1 LILVGA
7 MLVAGLIVFGL
18 LKLTAPKDAEAKGTI
33 GVPNVVELGQ
43 AAAVNLLTEYELVAE
58 PRFEASEDVP
68 KGLVIRS
75 DPSVNVIVD
84 KGSTVVIWV
93 STGADEATVPKVN
106 GLMQADAEAAIERA
120 GLVVKEILEDN
131 SDPTVGAGR
140 ATRTDPIEGTVVSPD
155 EPITLY
161 ISTGKIQLPDVTNK
175 SIEEATAILAA
186 LGLAVEVIEQQTDAK
201 PSGTVL
207 SQNPQPGLQNQGTGV
222 QLTVATAVVYHAV
235 PGLVG
240 KDEDT
245 ATAAVK
251 ALNFVAG
258 VTRQNSLTVPE
269 GTVISQSPAKDT
281 QLAEGQTVSFVVSLG
296 PPIIPTPTPTP

>member
-1 LILVGA
+1 
-7 MLVAGLIVFGL
+7 
-18 LKLTAPKDAEAKGTI
+18 
-33 GVPNVVELGQ
+33 
-43 AAAVNLLTEYELVAE
+43 
-58 PRFEASEDVP
+58 
-68 KGLVIRS
+68 
-75 DPSVNVIVD
+75 VNVIVD

-120 GLVVKEILEDN
+120 GLVVAAVVEDN
-131 SDPTVGAGR
+131 SDPKVGAGR

-201 PSGTVL
+201 PPGTVL
-207 SQNPQPGLQNQGTGV
+207 AQNPQPGLQNQGTGV

-296 PPIIPTPTPTP
+296 PPVIPTPTPTP